1 MRLPALQSRSFC
13 LYEGGSLF
21 ALNGQWITRI
31 VVGWVG
37 WELTGSATWVGLLS
51 FFLFAPTIVTSPFF
65 GVLVDRVHLKPT
77 VIVSQGIVTLATL
90 SLYILHL
97 AGLLNIW
104 SLSAVSL
111 VIGIAGSA
119 ERAVRVTIVPR
130 MVPLAALTNAV
141 AIHATNFNVARLLGP
156 AIGGI
161 LIERIGSGPTM
172 LINFIVLVPFMVA
185 VPFLKAAEKD
195 GSKAERKSFLADFWS
210 GAKVAARH
218 PVIREAMALTCI
230 TSITVRGVLEILP
243 ALADGEFHRGAEGL
257 GQMVAASGA
266 GALVSAVVVAIRH
279 TRKRPGIPLIGHVAV
294 FVGTVSVAALGVAHT
309 WPLAMLFVT
318 LCGFAGTMIGINM
331 QTTIQLTVDDNF
343 RGRVMSLWMVAGI
356 GLSALGALVL
366 GFFADLFGLAETLI
380 VGGIASAL
388 LSLAFRFFNAPSIA
402 RLERK
407 PAE

>member
-1 MRLPALQSRSFC
+1 MRFPALQSRNFC
-13 LYEGGSLF
+13 IYEGGSLF

-97 AGLLNIW
+97 AGLLNVW

-111 VIGIAGSA
+111 VIGVAGSA

-130 MVPLAALTNAV
+130 MVPLSALTNAV
-141 AIHATNFNVARLLGP
+141 GIHATNFNVARLVGP

-161 LIERIGSGPTM
+161 MIERVGTGPTM
-172 LINFIVLVPFMVA
+172 LVNFIVLVPFLVA
-185 VPFLKAAEKD
+185 LFFLKVNERD
-195 GSKAERKSFLADFWS
+195 GSNRVHKSYFADFWS

-218 PVIREAMALTCI
+218 PVIREAMMLTCI
-230 TSITVRGVLEILP
+230 TSITVRGVLDILP
-243 ALADGEFHRGAEGL
+243 ALADGEFHRGPEGL
-257 GQMVAASGA
+257 GQMVAVGGA

-279 TRKRPGIPLIGHVAV
+279 TRKRPGIPLVGQVAV
-294 FVGTVSVAALGVAHT
+294 FIGTVSVAALGIVHT
-309 WPLAMLFVT
+309 WPLALLFVT

-331 QTTIQLTVDDNF
+331 QTTIQLTVEDEF

-356 GLSALGALVL
+356 GFSALGALVL
-366 GFFADLFGLAETLI
+366 GTAADLFGLPATLI
-380 VGGIASAL
+380 GGGIVSTL
-388 LSLAFRFFNAPSIA
+388 LCAAFRFGNAPSVK
-402 RLERK
+402 RMEVLPR
-407 PAE
+407 